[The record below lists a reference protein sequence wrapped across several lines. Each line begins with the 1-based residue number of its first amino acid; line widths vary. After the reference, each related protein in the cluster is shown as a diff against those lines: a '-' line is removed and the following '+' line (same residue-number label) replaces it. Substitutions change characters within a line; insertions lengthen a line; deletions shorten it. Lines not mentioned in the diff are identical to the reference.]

1 MIISERS
8 ARLTRPNAITRV
20 RGDVKTIERV
30 CERVFDMG
38 RVRGAGRELV
48 GVLAGARARAAR
60 RLGGLGGLEGRRAG
74 EF

>member
-1 MIISERS
+1 
-8 ARLTRPNAITRV
+8 
-20 RGDVKTIERV
+20 
-30 CERVFDMG
+30 MG